1 MDRDRIADTDYIAL
15 ADAGLQGKLPRV
27 LVVAPGLM
35 SRGGIASVVRLHMGM
50 PVWREMNCDL
60 LSTHDDRNALHKLFA
75 ALSSYILVLFKA
87 VPVDIVHLHVAGQV
101 SLMRKLPIATLARL
115 YGKTLIVHVHAS
127 SPESLFQA
135 TPNWAVQS
143 VLGNADCI
151 VALSNSWANIIRDR
165 VSGVCVTVIPNPVL
179 DSSTPDRQPQ
189 RKRVVLF
196 AGKLEPRKGYMTLL
210 QAAQIILKQHPD
222 MQFWFAGHGDLDRA
236 LAEAG
241 RLGISSS
248 VRLLGWTEAG
258 DLVRLYRESC
268 VFCLPS
274 HNEGVPMSVLEAMSH
289 GCPVVCTRVG
299 GLSEVVIDGE
309 NGLFATVGDA
319 ESTAEKILRLVDDP
333 AFANSIAA
341 AAARSVQASCG
352 TDIVG
357 KHLRQLYW
365 AYYSRRLAEKD
376 FAGRK
381 AR

>member
-1 MDRDRIADTDYIAL
+1 
-15 ADAGLQGKLPRV
+15 
-27 LVVAPGLM
+27 
-35 SRGGIASVVRLHMGM
+35 M
-50 PVWREMNCDL
+50 PVWREMHCDL
-60 LSTHDDRNALHKLFA
+60 LSTYDDRSTPHKLFA
-75 ALSSYILVLFKA
+75 ALSAYLLVLFKA
-87 VPVDIVHLHVAGQV
+87 VAVDIVHLHVAGQV
-101 SLMRKLPIATLARL
+101 SLMRKLPIARIARL
-115 YGKTLIVHVHAS
+115 YRKTLIVHVHAS
-127 SPESLFQA
+127 SPESLFRS
-135 TPNWAVQS
+135 TPGWAVQS

-151 VALSNSWANIIRDR
+151 VALSNSWANIIRDQ
-165 VSGVCVTVIPNPVL
+165 VPGVCVTVLPNPVL
-179 DSSTPDRQPQ
+179 DSSPPDRQPE

-196 AGKLEPRKGYMTLL
+196 VGKLEPRKGYMTLL
-210 QAAQIILKQHPD
+210 QAALIVLKRHPD

-236 LAEAG
+236 RAEAA

-274 HNEGVPMSVLEAMSH
+274 HNEGVPMSVLEAMNY

-309 NGLFATVGDA
+309 SGLFATVGDA
-319 ESTAEKILRLVDDP
+319 ESTAEKILSLVDDP
-333 AFANSIAA
+333 AFASSIAA

-365 AYYSRRLAEKD
+365 ASYSRRLAEKAFTD
-376 FAGRK
+376 RK
-381 AR
+381 AC